1 MRRSPTATPGT
12 RATRQSG
19 ATQARICELGRAGL
33 SVGEIDRT
41 LHREQFKTSTGTLW
55 PAKNDGRVVVRML
68 LRHGIAP
75 LSGGDA
81 RIDDYARE
89 YAAKMGTVVE
99 HAALENAPPNRA
111 RAIVVAA
118 AEIVVAAAAADAAV
132 AADDDDDDDAPI
144 VEAVPAA
151 PLAGTSADAPPLEAR
166 PAAATPGVAAAAAW
180 RKEWAQAGLGRPAA
194 GGRVPAAANAAG
206 LVVGARVSA
215 KFNAWRGGT
224 RWYPGAIAG
233 ANESGTFRVTFDDG
247 DVDEKVAPRHI
258 HVLPPLRGDDTGGS
272 ATSEASATSDDARIA
287 TELLAKLK
295 IGASAAPRGRPN
307 SRLAARATWTP
318 LPN

>member
-1 MRRSPTATPGT
+1 M
-12 RATRQSG
+12 
-19 ATQARICELGRAGL
+19 
-33 SVGEIDRT
+33 
-41 LHREQFKTSTGTLW
+41 
-55 PAKNDGRVVVRML
+55 
-68 LRHGIAP
+68 
-75 LSGGDA
+75 
-81 RIDDYARE
+81 
-89 YAAKMGTVVE
+89 
-99 HAALENAPPNRA
+99 
-111 RAIVVAA
+111 
-118 AEIVVAAAAADAAV
+118 
-132 AADDDDDDDAPI
+132 
-144 VEAVPAA
+144 
-151 PLAGTSADAPPLEAR
+151 
-166 PAAATPGVAAAAAW
+166 AAAAAW

-233 ANESGTFRVTFDDG
+233 ANESGTFRVAFDDG

-295 IGASAAPRGRPN
+295 IGASAAAAAASTELDALAQRRASRG
-307 SRLAARATWTP
+307 AWP
-318 LPN
+318 LSN

>member
-1 MRRSPTATPGT
+1 MSRV
-12 RATRQSG
+12 
-19 ATQARICELGRAGL
+19 CELGRAGA
-33 SVGEIDRT
+33 SVIEIDKT

-75 LSGGDA
+75 HSGGDT

-89 YAAKMGTVVE
+89 YAGKMGTVVE

-118 AEIVVAAAAADAAV
+118 AEIVVATAAADAAAV
-132 AADDDDDDDAPI
+132 AGDEEDDDDDAPI
-144 VEAVPAA
+144 VEAVPAV
-151 PLAGTSADAPPLEAR
+151 PLAPSAGGTSADAPPLEAR

-224 RWYPGAIAG
+224 RWYPGAIAA
-233 ANESGTFRVTFDDG
+233 ANESGTFRVAFDDG

-295 IGASAAPRGRPN
+295 IGASAAAAAASTELDALAQRRASRG
-307 SRLAARATWTP
+307 SLTAV
-318 LPN
+318 